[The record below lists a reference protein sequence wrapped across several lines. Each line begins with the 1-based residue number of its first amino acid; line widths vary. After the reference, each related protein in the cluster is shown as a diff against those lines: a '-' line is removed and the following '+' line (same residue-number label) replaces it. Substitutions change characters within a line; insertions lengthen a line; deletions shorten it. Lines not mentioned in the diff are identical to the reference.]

1 MLPPRYSESQS
12 PEDSSSQQE
21 AKKSKKKKEGEDKKK
36 TKKGKPADQ
45 EEEEEEDEETQ
56 HDFLALGKGRK
67 DDDEENDDDVLDGMN
82 SLLQLRGDK
91 LKKRPA
97 GGKTTR
103 GRPIKRP
110 AGNDAKKHE
119 DRVWF
124 SLCTGP
130 HCAFLCSPCLNP
142 VNIHEPFAGPGAE
155 WIGWIWG
162 HTAGLY
168 TGSCSC

>member
-45 EEEEEEDEETQ
+45 EEEEDEETQ

-82 SLLQLRGDK
+82 SLLQLGGDK

-130 HCAFLCSPCLNP
+130 HCAFLYSPCLNP